1 MTIGGVV
8 KSVKSY
14 FLETLKIPIYFLMI
28 MGNFCNETHSLLMVE
43 KRKVDFTRLSKTFK
57 LPIFYISFKG
67 DFLTLIRPVYM
78 VEKKK

>member
-28 MGNFCNETHSLLMVE
+28 IGDFCDSTHSLLMVE
-43 KRKVDFTRLSKTFK
+43 K
-57 LPIFYISFKG
+57 
-67 DFLTLIRPVYM
+67 
-78 VEKKK
+78 KKS